1 MATNRVMKPG
11 WQQSLVVTDPATPA
25 SGDPVRIGTMTG
37 VALVDEGDGG
47 NGATETTVDVGP
59 AVWDLSV
66 KGVDASGNSAVA
78 LGDPIYYVDAD
89 TPKLSKKNTGYF
101 FGIALEAVG
110 SGQTATINVMHVPS
124 PGAGTL
130 ANGAVGTAQLAD
142 GALSADATGRAKMS
156 NDFFNAA
163 TVDDKFATDAIGEDI
178 LAPNELTG
186 RAVGN
191 VANANV
197 IGGVPVLHRID
208 VADAA
213 TGDVDVTLTH
223 KTRVTDVWVV
233 KTGGAGGAA
242 NLVQVKNAA
251 TAITDDMDINVADK
265 AVVRAAT
272 IDDASHEIAAA
283 GTLRITRTKAGGN
296 AACIV
301 YVLGIRVA

>member
-11 WQQSLVVTDPATPA
+11 WQQSLVVSDPATPT

-37 VALVDEGDGG
+37 VALTDEGDGG

-110 SGQTATINVMHVPS
+110 SGQTATINVQHVPS

-130 ANGAVGTAQLAD
+130 ANGAVGSAQLAD
-142 GALSADATGRAKMS
+142 GALSADA
-156 NDFFNAA
+156 
-163 TVDDKFATDAIGEDI
+163 IGED
-178 LAPNELTG
+178 LLTPAELTG
-186 RAVGN
+186 RV
-191 VANANV
+191 VATVADANV
-197 IGGVPVLHRID
+197 IGGIPVLHRID
-208 VADAA
+208 IADAA
-213 TGDVDVTLTH
+213 TGDVDVVLTH
-223 KTRVTDVWVV
+223 KTRVTDVWAV
-233 KTGGAGGAA
+233 KTGALGGAA
-242 NLVQVKNAA
+242 NTVQVKNGA
-251 TAITDDMDINVADK
+251 TAITDALDINIADK
-265 AVVRAAT
+265 TIARATT
-272 IDDASHEIAAA
+272 IDDAQHDIAAA

-296 AACIV
+296 AACTV